1 MNVRLVLLLVLAMAM
16 PAAARAQMITA
27 PGVVVEATPVRID
40 PAARVPLATLPRGT
54 DVTVVNVQEA
64 WVQVA
69 FEDLRYGR
77 RVGYVPRSAVSFSM
91 PGAQAAARAESPNS
105 LFQPVNAAPAAAPAT
120 PVDTRAANAPV
131 AAAQTPAKP
140 AATRAAAPPARTQ
153 AAAPVTAAVTA
164 PVTAPVTAASTP
176 AAAAALPPLTMA
188 PAARAPIPAPVAAA
202 APTTVDPA
210 GKAPIQ
216 LVESLF
222 PAIAPAPSRL
232 KAIEPGTTPRSVV
245 SIGNAFPD
253 LTPSGLPGANGTARV
268 PEASARAAEGAAGLI
283 APPVMVPP
291 AERAVVRASERA
303 VAPAAERVVLTA
315 EPTLVLPAERDIVLV
330 KESAALPPA
339 AAQAVAPI
347 VAPAMSPAA
356 APIVTRAPSTLRTPV
371 SPKRGMPVTL
381 MIPRSLLA
389 DEASRASR
397 KTQAVRADV
406 TGFKREGAAV
416 NGVTD
421 WMRVGLPSLLEGS
434 IRKITRERDH
444 TALEVE
450 TAGPRGDMVVT
461 LRFAD
466 SVSDP
471 EATLG
476 QLLVEGGASTPA
488 ALAYRAE
495 AHAALADAIFIGDL
509 KELPEARK
517 LSILSTLQTAP
528 GAPDVHLRGGQVY
541 ASFDLGVDERV
552 FDERSADEASIVAY
566 VLSETVLPEIRKLA
580 RSLADARELH
590 GMRVLYRIP
599 HYAHLRMAEK
609 AYRLEM
615 VVEMKHIAEFAGAAM
630 TNEAFVDAATILVD
644 GHRVRVELE

>member
-1 MNVRLVLLLVLAMAM
+1 VNVRLVLLLVLAMAM
-16 PAAARAQMITA
+16 PAAAGAQMITA

-40 PAARVPLATLPRGT
+40 PTARVPLATLPRGT

-91 PGAQAAARAESPNS
+91 PGAPAAARAESPNS
-105 LFQPVNAAPAAAPAT
+105 LFQPVNAAPATAPGA
-120 PVDTRAANAPV
+120 PVDTRAASAP
-131 AAAQTPAKP
+131 AAAPTPAKP
-140 AATRAAAPPARTQ
+140 AATRAAAPPARTSAATPVKGPATSGANAPI
-153 AAAPVTAAVTA
+153 AAASA
-164 PVTAPVTAASTP
+164 PAP
-176 AAAAALPPLTMA
+176 AAALPPLTMA
-188 PAARAPIPAPVAAA
+188 PAAPIN
-202 APTTVDPA
+202 VDPA
-210 GKAPIQ
+210 EKAPIQ
-216 LVESLF
+216 LVESQF
-222 PAIAPAPSRL
+222 PAIAPAPSRV
-232 KAIEPGTTPRSVV
+232 KAIEAGTTSRQVV

-253 LTPSGLPGANGTARV
+253 LTPSGLPGANTTAGV
-268 PEASARAAEGAAGLI
+268 PEPPTRAAEGAARVV

-291 AERAVVRASERA
+291 AERAVVPAAERA
-303 VAPAAERVVLTA
+303 VAPAAERAVLTA

-330 KESAALPPA
+330 KEAPALPPA
-339 AAQAVAPI
+339 VAP
-347 VAPAMSPAA
+347 VAAPAMSPAA
-356 APIVTRAPSTLRTPV
+356 APIVARAPSTLRMPV

-389 DEASRASR
+389 AETSRASR

-476 QLLVEGGASTPA
+476 QLLVEGGASTAA

-509 KELPEARK
+509 KELPEDRK

-644 GHRVRVELE
+644 GHRIRVELE

>member
-1 MNVRLVLLLVLAMAM
+1 MNVRLVIPLVLALAM

-27 PGVVVEATPVRID
+27 PGVVVETTPVRID
-40 PAARVPLATLPRGT
+40 PTARVPLATLPRGT
-54 DVTVVNVQEA
+54 DVTVVNVEES

-77 RVGYVPRSAVSFSM
+77 RVGYVPRSAVSFAM
-91 PGAQAAARAESPNS
+91 PGAPSAARVESPNS
-105 LFQPVNAAPAAAPAT
+105 LFQPVNAAPAAAPGA
-120 PVDTRAANAPV
+120 PVDTRAASAP

-140 AATRAAAPPARTQ
+140 AATRAAAPPPTATPVK
-153 AAAPVTAAVTA
+153 APD
-164 PVTAPVTAASTP
+164 TAASTP
-176 AAAAALPPLTMA
+176 AAAALPPLTMA
-188 PAARAPIPAPVAAA
+188 PAVPA
-202 APTTVDPA
+202 TVDPA
-210 GKAPIQ
+210 EKAPIR
-216 LVESLF
+216 LVESQF
-222 PAIAPAPSRL
+222 PAIAPAPARV
-232 KAIEPGTTPRSVV
+232 KAIEPGTTPRPVV

-253 LTPSGLPGANGTARV
+253 LTPSGLPGANATAPV
-268 PEASARAAEGAAGLI
+268 SEAPARAAEVAAGVI
-283 APPVMVPP
+283 APPVIVPP
-291 AERAVVRASERA
+291 AERAVV
-303 VAPAAERVVLTA
+303 PAAERVVLTA
-315 EPTLVLPAERDIVLV
+315 EPTLVLPAERDVVLV
-330 KESAALPPA
+330 KESPALPPA
-339 AAQAVAPI
+339 VAP
-347 VAPAMSPAA
+347 VAAPALSPAA
-356 APIVTRAPSTLRTPV
+356 APIVARAPSTLRTPV

-389 DEASRASR
+389 DEAARASR

-476 QLLVEGGASTPA
+476 QLLVEGSASTPA

-552 FDERSADEASIVAY
+552 FDDRSADEATIVAY
-566 VLSETVLPEIRKLA
+566 VLSETVLPAIRKMA
-580 RSLADARELH
+580 RSLAEARELH

-599 HYAHLRMAEK
+599 HYARLRMAEK

>member
-1 MNVRLVLLLVLAMAM
+1 VNVRLVLLLVLAMAM
-16 PAAARAQMITA
+16 PAAAGAQMITA

-40 PAARVPLATLPRGT
+40 PTARVPLATLPRGT

-91 PGAQAAARAESPNS
+91 PGAPAAARAESPNS
-105 LFQPVNAAPAAAPAT
+105 L
-120 PVDTRAANAPV
+120 
-131 AAAQTPAKP
+131 AKP
-140 AATRAAAPPARTQ
+140 AATRAAAPPARTSAATPVKGPATSGANAPV
-153 AAAPVTAAVTA
+153 AAASAT
-164 PVTAPVTAASTP
+164 

-188 PAARAPIPAPVAAA
+188 PAAPIN
-202 APTTVDPA
+202 VDPA
-210 GKAPIQ
+210 EKAPIQ
-216 LVESLF
+216 LVESQF
-222 PAIAPAPSRL
+222 PAIAPAPSRV
-232 KAIEPGTTPRSVV
+232 KAIEAGTTSRQVV

-253 LTPSGLPGANGTARV
+253 LTPSGLPGANTTAGV
-268 PEASARAAEGAAGLI
+268 PEPPARAAEGAARVV

-291 AERAVVRASERA
+291 AER
-303 VAPAAERVVLTA
+303 
-315 EPTLVLPAERDIVLV
+315 DIVLV
-330 KESAALPPA
+330 KEAPALPPP
-339 AAQAVAPI
+339 VAP
-347 VAPAMSPAA
+347 VAAPAMSPAA
-356 APIVTRAPSTLRTPV
+356 APIVARAPSTLRMPV

-389 DEASRASR
+389 AETSRASR

-476 QLLVEGGASTPA
+476 QLLVEGGASTAA

-509 KELPEARK
+509 KELPEDRK

-644 GHRVRVELE
+644 GHRIRVELE